1 MTTRVA
7 VADRAIRLGGFAL
20 AHAALCIADGF
31 GGPLIPF
38 GAVEKRRLGGK
49 RIIMRFAYVTPVR
62 RDVEMSIERGRREVE
77 AKLPQFKSHAFAY
90 DGYAWYSGQAH
101 PVQADRTDALFVEIN
116 DGTMEASIR
125 LAQAYRRSMSGGFNC
140 WDSQASRETISRRS
154 QHLQRNSTRC
164 WPRAPGP
171 TSWPHPDGRLGQLDH
186 LIAPACLRPGP
197 SSGRSR
203 AKALLK
209 AAT

>member
-125 LAQAYRRSMSGGFNC
+125 LAQAYRRSMSGGFKLLGLPSFARDDFSALPTSTAQLNEMLAKGTR
-140 WDSQASRETISRRS
+140 SHKLAASRWAAW
-154 QHLQRNSTRC
+154 ST
-164 WPRAPGP
+164 
-171 TSWPHPDGRLGQLDH
+171 
-186 LIAPACLRPGP
+186 
-197 SSGRSR
+197 
-203 AKALLK
+203 
-209 AAT
+209 